1 MEGLDDI
8 GLTLKQ
14 TDSIDAFE
22 AKRPAYKPTTLPI
35 RI

>member
-1 MEGLDDI
+1 
-8 GLTLKQ
+8 LKH

-22 AKRPAYKPTTLPI
+22 AKRASYKPTTLPI